1 MQLTDI
7 QKEII
12 NDNNRFKIIISGR
25 RSGKTMSAI
34 TSLAKYSRY
43 PNKKCMYIAPS
54 YRMAKQIVYD
64 DLYNMLKDRNW
75 LKDVNKSDLAF
86 TLVNGSMIYL
96 RSADNPDSIRGIGL
110 DYVVLDEAAD
120 ISEEAWKAVIRP
132 TLSDKEGSAMIISTP
147 KGRGWLYDVYND
159 AKHLNDWASWQFTTA
174 EGGIVSEE
182 ELAQARIDL
191 DERTYLQEY
200 EAKFVDYSGLI
211 YYSFGEH
218 NIKEHAFTNNQFTTL
233 HIGADHNID
242 PGCAVIAFQYHGGI
256 HVFDEV
262 EIYGSDTAEMAREI
276 QQRYP
281 NRKFICYPD
290 ASGAQRRTSA
300 VGGITDHIIWK
311 NHGFKLRVGSVNPAV
326 KDRIASVNAVLKADN
341 VRLTIDPKC
350 VKIIKGLRSHTY
362 KEGTR
367 QPTKEGAN
375 DYSHFNDAL
384 GYLINNLYPLKVNSQ
399 QSYAVTRRA

>member
-1 MQLTDI
+1 MKLTDI

-34 TSLAKYSRY
+34 TSLAKYSRH

-64 DLYNMLKDRNW
+64 DLYQMLKERNW
-75 LKDVNKSDLAF
+75 LKAVNKSDLAF
-86 TLVNGSMIYL
+86 TLVNGSVIYL

-174 EGGIVSEE
+174 EGGIVSEQ

-191 DERTYLQEY
+191 DERTYKQEY
-200 EAKFVDYSGLI
+200 EAEFVDYSGLI
-211 YYSFGEH
+211 YYAFGEH
-218 NIKEHAFTNNQFTTL
+218 NIKDMNFTNNEHTTL
-233 HIGADHNID
+233 NVGIDFNLD
-242 PGCAVIAFQYHGGI
+242 PGCAVIAFKHANGI
-256 HVFDEV
+256 HIYDEV
-262 EIYGSDTAEMAREI
+262 EIYGTDTREMVQEI
-276 QQRYP
+276 QRRYP
-281 NRKFICYPD
+281 NRRYICYPD

-300 VGGITDHIIWK
+300 GGITDHIILK
-311 NHGFKLRVGSVNPAV
+311 NAGFNLKVGSVNPSV
-326 KDRIASVNAVLKADN
+326 KDRIASVNAVCKADN
-341 VRLTIDPKC
+341 TRLTISPKC
-350 VKIIKGLRSHTY
+350 VKVIKGLRSHTY

-367 QPTKEGAN
+367 QPTKDGAN

-384 GYLINNLYPLKVNSQ
+384 GYMVNNLYPLRVEFN
-399 QSYAVTRRA
+399 QSYKRISRTV